1 MYVTNKMCIRDR
13 AYINYAPGYRT
24 EHTRPDAELE
34 EQAVRYARTAQT
46 VVYFMG
52 LTDLYESAGFDRTHM
67 RLPEN
72 QTHLLEKL
80 AEANPNLVVVLAG
93 GSPMEVPWLDQVRAV
108 LYTVLGGEGLGEAT
122 YRLLFGEACPSGKL
136 SETWPLRLEDNPS
149 ARYFPMGPR
158 VVTYNESIYVGY
170 RYYDKAGQAV
180 RFPFG
185 YGLSYTRFV
194 YRLSLI
200 HI

>member
-1 MYVTNKMCIRDR
+1 MIGALAAGTGRYQGGGSSVVNAHAPMGFTGAMAQRGW

-24 EHTRPDAELE
+24 EHTRSDAELE

-52 LTDLYESAGFDRTHM
+52 LTDLYESEGFDRTHM

-93 GSPMEVPWLDQVRAV
+93 KPMEVPWLDQVRAV

-136 SETWPLRLEDNPS
+136 SETWPLRLEDNPVPVIS
-149 ARYFPMGPR
+149 PWAPGR
-158 VVTYNESIYVGY
+158 
-170 RYYDKAGQAV
+170 
-180 RFPFG
+180 
-185 YGLSYTRFV
+185 
-194 YRLSLI
+194 
-200 HI
+200 HIQ